1 MKIVKTKKQKKQ
13 KKCVTKRELKLE
25 DYKSCLEPAQTE
37 RNINYLT
44 KKKIDV
50 DSIKEDQKEFVKK
63 NNNKAN

>member
-37 RNINYLT
+37 RKLMQIVL
-44 KKKIDV
+44 KKI
-50 DSIKEDQKEFVKK
+50 KK
-63 NNNKAN
+63 NL